1 MTKTC
6 SVPGCSAGPASRYT
20 PLCANH
26 KARLRRHGAV
36 TQRGITARDL
46 APSLKRVRARIAKNP
61 DSPVWGQLEERWRA
75 VAGHARDIIARFAS
89 GRAGAVYERRAAIEV
104 VKIAEAT
111 EPREVVEVVLAMFVM
126 LELEPRRFADD
137 RGFRFQLVRRV
148 RALADGSAGQF
159 YDHTS
164 GKVRRVYRELTPR
177 AVMVIGQWLAV
188 AMGGAG
194 VHVAGLERRDL
205 EARDVE
211 RRALHAGLEALK

>member
-6 SVPGCSAGPASRYT
+6 RVPGCSAEAASRYT

-46 APSLKRVRARIAKNP
+46 NGPLKRVRARIAKNAE
-61 DSPVWGQLEERWRA
+61 SPAWGQLEGRWRA
-75 VAGHARDIIARFAS
+75 VVEHAREVIARFES

-104 VKIAEAT
+104 VKIAEVA

-148 RALADGSAGQF
+148 RALGDVSAGRF

-177 AVMVIGQWLAV
+177 AVAVIGQWLA
-188 AMGGAG
+188 AALGGAG

-205 EARDVE
+205 EAKDVE
-211 RRALHAGLEALK
+211 RQALHAALEAMV